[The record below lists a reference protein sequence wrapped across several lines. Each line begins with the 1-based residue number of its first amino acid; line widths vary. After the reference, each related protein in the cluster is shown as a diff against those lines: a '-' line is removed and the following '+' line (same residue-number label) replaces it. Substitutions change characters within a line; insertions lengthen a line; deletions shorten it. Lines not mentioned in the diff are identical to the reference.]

1 MRTPALAKVKL
12 SAGIE
17 RITLENCEAAAGIT
31 HPPINSIWSTG
42 YLFMETQYPARR
54 RPKYLN
60 LFKIREPLP
69 AIVSIL
75 HRISGVLL
83 FLPGIP
89 LLLYGLQMMLE
100 SPESFGRLQSI
111 LVHPLSKLFLLL
123 ATWFFLHHLCAGIR
137 HLGLDL
143 HYGLQLQ
150 HARLSSKLVL
160 IFGAILTVLVGI
172 WLW

>member
-1 MRTPALAKVKL
+1 M
-12 SAGIE
+12 E
-17 RITLENCEAAAGIT
+17 RIKLENLSSCWGY
-31 HPPINSIWSTG
+31 PPTDKFIWSDW
-42 YLFMETQYPARR
+42 LFMETQYPARR

-83 FLPGIP
+83 FFPGIP
-89 LLLYGLQMMLE
+89 LFLYGLQMMLE
-100 SPESFGRLQSI
+100 SPESFARLQSI
-111 LVHPLSKLFLLL
+111 LIHPLSKLLLL
-123 ATWFFLHHLCAGIR
+123 FATWFFLHHLLTGIR
-137 HLGLDL
+137 HLGLDM

-160 IFGAILTVLVGI
+160 IFGAILTVLAGI